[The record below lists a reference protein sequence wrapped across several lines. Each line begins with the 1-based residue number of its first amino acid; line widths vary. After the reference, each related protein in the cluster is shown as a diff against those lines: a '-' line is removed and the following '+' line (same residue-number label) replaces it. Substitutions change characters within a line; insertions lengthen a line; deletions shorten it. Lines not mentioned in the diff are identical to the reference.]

1 MSRRR
6 FLRSL
11 AAAPL
16 LPTALSASPA
26 PAPPSPAPA
35 TPSPTPTTPS
45 PTVPVP
51 SPSPSPPGP
60 VAQAVGEVVRI
71 RYGSQ
76 LEEADLAEVRKGI
89 EDNLQAADRL
99 RKAVKLGNG
108 DEPVNIFHP
117 RLAPP
122 APPPVARRRR
132 R

>member
-16 LPTALSASPA
+16 LPGALAAPQVPA
-26 PAPPSPAPA
+26 PSTLSPSPPA
-35 TPSPTPTTPS
+35 SA
-45 PTVPVP
+45 VP

-60 VAQAVGEVVRI
+60 VAQALGEVVRI

-76 LEEADLAEVRKGI
+76 LEEADLAEIRKGI

-108 DEPVNIFHP
+108 DEPVNVFHP

-122 APPPVARRRR
+122 AAPPARRRR

>member
-16 LPTALSASPA
+16 LPTALSQA
-26 PAPPSPAPA
+26 PRPPS
-35 TPSPTPTTPS
+35 PSPTPPPPTGSS
-45 PTVPVP
+45 PASPV
-51 SPSPSPPGP
+51 PSPSPPGP
-60 VAQAVGEVVRI
+60 VAQALGDVVRI

-99 RKAVKLGNG
+99 RKGVKLGNG
-108 DEPVNIFHP
+108 DEPITLFRP
-117 RLAPP
+117 RV
-122 APPPVARRRR
+122 APPPAIRRRR

>member
-16 LPTALSASPA
+16 LPAALSQTPSPPSPS
-26 PAPPSPAPA
+26 PAPPSPTP
-35 TPSPTPTTPS
+35 TIPSPAS
-45 PTVPVP
+45 PVP

-60 VAQAVGEVVRI
+60 VAQALGDVVRI

-76 LEEADLAEVRKGI
+76 LEEADLAEIRKGI

-108 DEPVNIFHP
+108 DEPITLFRP
-117 RLAPP
+117 RV
-122 APPPVARRRR
+122 APPPAIRRRR

>member
-16 LPTALSASPA
+16 LPAALAAPQA
-26 PAPPSPAPA
+26 PAPTAPSPAPPA
-35 TPSPTPTTPS
+35 SPI
-45 PTVPVP
+45 P

-60 VAQAVGEVVRI
+60 VAQALGEVVRI

-76 LEEADLAEVRKGI
+76 LEEADLAEIRKGI

-99 RKAVKLGNG
+99 RKAVKLGNA
-108 DEPVNIFHP
+108 DEPVNLFNP

-122 APPPVARRRR
+122 AAPSARRRR